1 LPALR
6 RFAAKEDFP
15 VPVLVLSFRL
25 CDEFEATMG
34 MSIDEMKLVDNA
46 GKQLEQLLNQVAN
59 REATMKRD
67 ATNAALIQF
76 KTYFA
81 NREFTLTGSEWH
93 VSATHGSIVFVLTI
107 KNARTG
113 GPECLTLTFPEM
125 TKRVR
130 SDEAPSPPPAV
141 AASKSA
147 LQEVQDQIAL
157 AREKLA
163 APAKKWLYFT
173 LPEPTQAAAGAQRKE
188 YMTVTRLLETECP

>member
-1 LPALR
+1 
-6 RFAAKEDFP
+6 
-15 VPVLVLSFRL
+15 
-25 CDEFEATMG
+25 
-34 MSIDEMKLVDNA
+34 
-46 GKQLEQLLNQVAN
+46 
-59 REATMKRD
+59 MKRD